1 MKRIYPAILL
11 STSVMFGLS
20 ACNDDDDD
28 IIKLPEPVLETQV
41 RVIHAGVDAPKV
53 NVNANGVELLTDVD
67 YAVSSGFTTVPVDT
81 YAIGVDAQLADG
93 SVLEVLTAELDAMAE
108 MQYTAVAVGKVADDT
123 LQLKLIANAV
133 SDIATDYARVQV
145 LHGASDVGLVD
156 IYVTAPGADITTQ
169 APTLSANFL
178 DVSDQLEILA
188 SDYQIRIT
196 ASGQKTP
203 VFDSGTVPL
212 QAGNDYLISAIPN
225 AATGDS
231 PVALLVALDDAQV
244 VLQDTMTGSDVR
256 AIHAVADAPA
266 VDIFLDGAATPAVNM
281 LSFSEFT
288 DYLNVPEGDHTITVA
303 ADADNSVVVIDAAP
317 VTLAQG
323 ASYSVLAVGSLSDS
337 DIAPLVVME
346 DRRRVATE
354 AKLNIIHASYS
365 AGNVDIYLTPSSDI
379 TAATPALSNVPFKA
393 TSGSLSVPA
402 GDYVVTVTGTGSK
415 TAAIGPLNVTLAAGN
430 LYSVAAVDA
439 ANGGAPLG
447 VILMDDFVPA
457 L

>member
-28 IIKLPEPVLETQV
+28 IIKLPEPMLETQV

-53 NVNANGVELLTDVD
+53 NVNANGAALLTDVD

-156 IYVTAPGADITTQ
+156 IYVTAPGVDITSQ

-231 PVALLVALDDAQV
+231 PVALLVALDDAQL

-266 VDIFLDGAATPAVNM
+266 VDIFLDGAATPAVDM
-281 LSFSEFT
+281 LSFSELT

-303 ADADNSVVVIDAAP
+303 ADADNSLVVIDAAP

-439 ANGGAPLG
+439 ANGGTPLG

>member
-28 IIKLPEPVLETQV
+28 IIKLPEPMLETQV

-53 NVNANGVELLTDVD
+53 NVNANGAALLTDVD
-67 YAVSSGFTTVPVDT
+67 YAVSSGFTTIPVDT

-156 IYVTAPGADITTQ
+156 IYVTAPGVDITSQ

-231 PVALLVALDDAQV
+231 PVALLVALDDAQL

-266 VDIFLDGAATPAVNM
+266 VDIFLDGAATPAVDM
-281 LSFSEFT
+281 LSFSELT

-303 ADADNSVVVIDAAP
+303 ADADNSLVVIDAAP

-379 TAATPALSNVPFKA
+379 TAATPSLSNVPFKA

-439 ANGGAPLG
+439 ANGGTPLG

>member
-28 IIKLPEPVLETQV
+28 IIKLPEPMLETQV

-53 NVNANGVELLTDVD
+53 NVNANGAALLTDVD

-108 MQYTAVAVGKVADDT
+108 MQYTAVAVGKVAEDT

-156 IYVTAPGADITTQ
+156 IYVTAPGVDITSQ

-231 PVALLVALDDAQV
+231 PVALLVALDDAQL

-266 VDIFLDGAATPAVNM
+266 VDIFLDGAAIPAVDM
-281 LSFSEFT
+281 LSFSELT

-303 ADADNSVVVIDAAP
+303 ADADNSLVVIDAAP

-439 ANGGAPLG
+439 ANGGTPLG

>member
-11 STSVMFGLS
+11 STSVIFGLS

-53 NVNANGVELLTDVD
+53 NVNANGAALLTDVD
-67 YAVSSGFTTVPVDT
+67 YAVSSGFITVPVNT
-81 YAIGVDAQLADG
+81 YAIGVDDQLADG

-133 SDIATDYARVQV
+133 NDIATDYARVQV

-178 DVSDQLEILA
+178 DASDQLEILA

-244 VLQDTMTGSDVR
+244 VLQDTMTGSDIR

-266 VDIFLDGAATPAVNM
+266 VDIFLDGAATPAVDM
-281 LSFSEFT
+281 LSFSELT
-288 DYLNVPEGDHTITVA
+288 NYLNVPEGDHTVTVA

-317 VTLAQG
+317 VTLTQG
-323 ASYSVLAVGSLSDS
+323 ASYSVLAVGSLSGS

-354 AKLNIIHASYS
+354 AKLNIIHASFS
-365 AGNVDIYLTPSSDI
+365 AGNVDIYLTPDSDI

-415 TAAIGPLNVTLAAGN
+415 TAAIGPLDVTLAAGN
-430 LYSVAAVDA
+430 LYGVAAVDA
-439 ANGGAPLG
+439 VGGGAPLG

>member
-28 IIKLPEPVLETQV
+28 IIKLPEPMLETQV

-53 NVNANGVELLTDVD
+53 NVNANGAALLTDVD

-108 MQYTAVAVGKVADDT
+108 MQYTAVAVGKVAEDT

-156 IYVTAPGADITTQ
+156 IYVTAPGVDITSQ

-231 PVALLVALDDAQV
+231 PVALLVALDDAQL

-266 VDIFLDGAATPAVNM
+266 VDIFLDGAAIPAVDM
-281 LSFSEFT
+281 LSFSELT
-288 DYLNVPEGDHTITVA
+288 DDLNVPEGDHTITVA
-303 ADADNSVVVIDAAP
+303 ADADNSLVVIDAAP

-439 ANGGAPLG
+439 ANGGTPLG

>member
-28 IIKLPEPVLETQV
+28 IIKLPEPMLETQV

-53 NVNANGVELLTDVD
+53 NVNANGAALLTDVD

-156 IYVTAPGADITTQ
+156 IYVTAPGVDITSQ

-231 PVALLVALDDAQV
+231 PVALLVALDDAQL

-266 VDIFLDGAATPAVNM
+266 VDIFLDGAAIPAVDM
-281 LSFSEFT
+281 LSFSELT

-303 ADADNSVVVIDAAP
+303 ADADNSLVVIDAAP

-379 TAATPALSNVPFKA
+379 TSATPALSNVPFKA

-439 ANGGAPLG
+439 ANGGTPLG

>member
-28 IIKLPEPVLETQV
+28 IIKLPEPMLETQV

-53 NVNANGVELLTDVD
+53 NVNANGAALLTDVD

-156 IYVTAPGADITTQ
+156 IYVTAPGVDITSQ

-231 PVALLVALDDAQV
+231 PVALLVALDDAQL

-266 VDIFLDGAATPAVNM
+266 VDIFLDGAAIPAVDM
-281 LSFSEFT
+281 LSFSELT

-303 ADADNSVVVIDAAP
+303 ADADNSLVVIDAAP

-354 AKLNIIHASYS
+354 AKINIIHASYS
-365 AGNVDIYLTPSSDI
+365 AGNVDIYLTPSNDI
-379 TAATPALSNVPFKA
+379 TAATPALNNVPFKA

-439 ANGGAPLG
+439 ANGGTPLG